1 MSSEIYNRIYS
12 LFSTLGFNMA
22 ENSTNCGEAAAYSAA
37 LDLITENF
45 DNLFSE
51 LFVQTAK
58 GKGLEKY
65 LSLAGLKKDKDVGEL
80 RKNVISRFSKTGSLL
95 SLKEFEGKM
104 AECFGDEFY
113 GVSGFSVYFL
123 FGFNSNY
130 ASFKNTN
137 DFVKKYVP
145 GCCFVSFGG
154 NGMNFDDL
162 DSLNFSWYETDGFD
176 FSFSALETID
186 LNKN

>member
-1 MSSEIYNRIYS
+1 MSSEIYNRIYN
-12 LFSTLGFNMA
+12 LFATLGFNMT
-22 ENSTNCGEAAAYSAA
+22 ENDVNCGEAAAYSAA
-37 LDLITENF
+37 LNLITEKF
-45 DNLFSE
+45 DDLFSE
-51 LFVQTAK
+51 LFIQTAS

-80 RKNVISRFSKTGSLL
+80 RKKVINRFSKTSSLL
-95 SLKEFEGKM
+95 SLNEFEGEM
-104 AECFGDEFY
+104 AKCFGDEFY

-123 FGFNSNY
+123 FGLDSNY
-130 ASFKNTN
+130 ASFKNAN

-154 NGMNFDDL
+154 NGMSFDDL
-162 DSLNFSWYETDGFD
+162 DDLNFSWYETDGFD